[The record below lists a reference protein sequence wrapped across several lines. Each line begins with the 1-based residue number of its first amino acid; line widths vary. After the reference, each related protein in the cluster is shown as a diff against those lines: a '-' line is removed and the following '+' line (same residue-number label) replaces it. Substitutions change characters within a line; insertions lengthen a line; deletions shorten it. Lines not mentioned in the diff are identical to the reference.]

1 MTPRPVS
8 VLLACVAAAA
18 AVAWATPAAGA
29 GRKSRPPATLGDL
42 AQRSAPVHAGV
53 TVAADAAQAARSYEE
68 FLGIDGA
75 DAGLRAQ
82 ALRRLGDLR
91 LREAEML
98 VAQDGAD
105 VGAASTT
112 AEQAVA
118 AYRQLLVEQP
128 DYAAADAVLYQLA
141 RALEHTGD
149 AAGALQVLDRL
160 VALHPASG
168 YYAEAQFRRGEAF
181 FSAQRYADAERAY
194 AAVLAGQS
202 RSEFR
207 QQAQYKLGWSQF
219 KQGQDEASSAA
230 FLALLDTLLT
240 EEGQPRPDAALSR
253 AEQELADDA
262 LRALAITFAASDG
275 PGTLQ
280 DALGRHGPATYEW
293 RLYAALGDLYVEKE
307 RYQDGAGAYRA
318 FASHRPMDPQAP
330 LLLVRA
336 TEAYAK
342 GGFASL
348 VLDGKRQLV
357 AEYGPG
363 SAYWAAQG
371 AAIDPAVA
379 AAVQAGLLDLARHHH
394 ALAQKGGADAERD
407 AAVRW
412 YRAYLAGFDHTPQAP
427 GTRLLLADLLFEGRR
442 FEEAAAEY
450 ERAAYDYAT
459 NPDAGRAGY
468 AALVAYAEAESRAP
482 QSQRAALAGRAV
494 ESSLR
499 FADAFPGH
507 AETPGVLTRTCKALF
522 DANDRERATAVA
534 QRVLSLQPPA
544 GAGQQLVAWTVLAH
558 TSFDAGH
565 YAEAERAYA
574 ELVRRLPAT
583 DPLRTEATERLAA
596 SVYRQA
602 EARQAAGDVQG
613 AVDDFLR
620 VATVAPASPTRAA
633 AEFDAA
639 TLLIAS
645 GAQSDAVVVL
655 ERFRRDHPGHAL
667 QSEATRKLAVAYLDG
682 GRLRDAAVEFER
694 IATTAGE
701 PEDVRRASRW
711 QAAELYAASGDVAAA
726 RRAYADY
733 VGDFPAPLAPAIEAR
748 QELADLAA
756 AAGDARDR
764 ERWLGEL
771 IKADAGA
778 GAQRTDRSRLLA
790 AQAALELARP
800 LDATARAARLVVPL
814 DRSLL
819 VRKQA
824 LEAALAAYT
833 RAADYLVS
841 PVTTAADFAM
851 ADLYR
856 DFGRALLESERP
868 HNLSSEELEQ
878 YDLLLEEQAFPFEEK
893 AIAIHERNTR
903 RAAEGLYDEWV
914 RRSYVALAALKPGR
928 YARVERDAGVES
940 AALDLGALESGPVAA
955 PPGAGHFNR
964 LGIAYR
970 QAGRFADARA
980 AYEQAIA
987 ADPALAD
994 AECNLAI
1001 LFDLYL
1007 DDPEA
1012 ALPHFERYQALTG
1025 ETDQRVAAWLAE
1037 LRTRLG
1043 LVRRTAEVQP

>member
-1 MTPRPVS
+1 MRRRSRS
-8 VLLACVAAAA
+8 VVVAGMAA
-18 AVAWATPAAGA
+18 AVALSAPVADAA
-29 GRKSRPPATLGDL
+29 RKSRPPATLADL
-42 AQRSAPVHAGV
+42 ARRSAPVQAGEAV
-53 TVAADAAQAARSYEE
+53 TADAAQAARGYED

-91 LREAEML
+91 LREAEAL
-98 VAQDGAD
+98 VARDGAD
-105 VGAASTT
+105 SAAAQAT

-118 AYRQLLVEQP
+118 AYRQLLREQP
-128 DYAAADAVLYQLA
+128 DHAAADAVLYQLA

-149 AAGALQVLDRL
+149 AAGALKALDRL
-160 VALHPASG
+160 VAQYPHSG
-168 YYAEAQFRRGEAF
+168 YYAEAEFRRGEAF
-181 FSAQRYADAERAY
+181 FSAQHYADAERAY
-194 AAVLAGQS
+194 AAVLAGESSSQ
-202 RSEFR
+202 FR
-207 QQAQYKLGWSQF
+207 QQAQYKLAWSRF
-219 KQGQDEASSAA
+219 KQGQDEGSSAA
-230 FLALLDTLLT
+230 FLLLLDTLLVDQ
-240 EEGQPRPDAALSR
+240 GQLRPAAELSR

-262 LRALAITFAASDG
+262 LRALAITFAAAEG

-280 DALGRHGPATYEW
+280 QALGRHGPAAYES

-307 RYQDGAGAYRA
+307 RFQDAAEAYRG
-318 FASHRPMDPQAP
+318 FAKRRPMDPQAP

-336 TEAYAK
+336 TAAYAK

-348 VLDGKRQLV
+348 VLDGKQQLV
-357 AEYGPG
+357 TEYGPG

-371 AAIDPAVA
+371 TAIDPAVG
-379 AAVQAGLLDLARHHH
+379 AAVQAGLLDLAQHHH
-394 ALAQKGGADAERD
+394 ALAQKGGTDADRD

-412 YRAYLAGFDHTPQAP
+412 YRAYLAGFDQTPQAP
-427 GTRLLLADLLFEGRR
+427 GTRLLLADLLFERGL

-450 ERAAYDYAT
+450 EHAAYGYAA
-459 NPDAGRAGY
+459 NPEAGRAGY
-468 AALVAYAEAESRAP
+468 AALVAYAEAESRVP
-482 QSQRAALAGRAV
+482 PSERAELAGRAI

-507 AETPGVLTRTCKALF
+507 AETPAVLTRTCKALF
-522 DANDRERATAVA
+522 DANDRDRATAVA

-558 TSFDAGH
+558 TYFDAGR
-565 YAEAERAYA
+565 YADAEQAYA
-574 ELVRRLPAT
+574 ELARRLPVA
-583 DPLRTEATERLAA
+583 DPLRAEATERLAA

-602 EARQAAGDVQG
+602 EARQAAGDLQG
-613 AVDDFLR
+613 AVGEYLR

-645 GAQSDAVVVL
+645 SAWADAAAVL

-667 QSEATRKLAVAYLDG
+667 QPEATRKLGVAYLEG
-682 GRLRDAAVEFER
+682 GRPLEAAAEFER
-694 IATTAGE
+694 IAANAGE
-701 PEDVRRASRW
+701 SEDVRRAARW
-711 QAAELYAASGDVAAA
+711 QAAELYATSGDIAAA

-733 VGDFPAPLAPAIEAR
+733 VGEFPAPLAPAIEAR
-748 QELADLAA
+748 QELANLAA
-756 AAGDARDR
+756 AAGDAGDR

-778 GAQRTDRSRLLA
+778 GALRTDRSRLLA

-833 RAADYLVS
+833 RAADYLVA
-841 PVTTAADFAM
+841 PVATAADFAM

-856 DFGRALLESERP
+856 DFGRALLDSERP
-868 HNLSSEELEQ
+868 HNLSTEELEQ

-903 RAAEGLYDEWV
+903 RAAEGSYDEWV
-914 RRSYVALAALKPGR
+914 RKSYAALAVLKPGR

-940 AALDLGALESGPVAA
+940 AALDLGALESGPVAD

-1025 ETDQRVAAWLAE
+1025 ESDQRVAAWLAE

>member
-1 MTPRPVS
+1 L
-8 VLLACVAAAA
+8 VLLACAATVA
-18 AVAWATPAAGA
+18 AVAWVTPAAGA
-29 GRKSRPPATLGDL
+29 GRKSRPPMTLGDL
-42 AQRSAPVHAGV
+42 AGRNAPVHPGEP
-53 TVAADAAQAARSYEE
+53 VAADAAQAARSYEE

-91 LREAEML
+91 LDEAETL
-98 VAQDGAD
+98 VARAGED
-105 VGAASTT
+105 AAAATRT
-112 AEQAVA
+112 AQQAAA
-118 AYRQLLVEQP
+118 AYRQLLEEQP

-160 VALHPASG
+160 VAQHPASG
-168 YYAEAQFRRGEAF
+168 YYAEAQFRHGEAS
-181 FSAQRYADAERAY
+181 FSAQRYAEAERAY

-202 RSEFR
+202 HSEFR

-230 FLALLDTLLT
+230 FLALLDTLLAG
-240 EEGQPRPDAALSR
+240 EGQPRPTAALNR

-262 LRALAITFAASDG
+262 LRALAITFAAADG

-280 DALGRHGPATYEW
+280 AALGRHGPATYEW

-307 RYQDGAGAYRA
+307 RYQDGAEAYRA
-318 FASHRPMDPQAP
+318 FASHQPMDPQAP

-371 AAIDPAVA
+371 TAIDPAVA

-412 YRAYLAGFDHTPQAP
+412 YRAYLAGFDQTPQAS

-442 FEEAAAEY
+442 FEEAAVEY
-450 ERAAYDYAT
+450 EHAAYDYAT

-468 AALVAYAEAESRAP
+468 AALVAYAEAESQAP
-482 QSQRAALAGRAV
+482 PQQRAALAGRAI

-544 GAGQQLVAWTVLAH
+544 DSGQQLVAWTVLAH
-558 TSFDAGH
+558 TSFDAGN
-565 YAEAERAYA
+565 YAAAEQAYA
-574 ELVRRLPAT
+574 ELVRRLPSA
-583 DPLRTEATERLAA
+583 DPLRAEATERLAA

-602 EARQAAGDVQG
+602 EARQVAGDVRG
-613 AVDDFLR
+613 AVAEFLR
-620 VATVAPASPTRAA
+620 VAAVAPASPTRAA

-645 GAQSDAVVVL
+645 GAQSDAAVVL
-655 ERFRRDHPGHAL
+655 ERFRREHPGHAL
-667 QSEATRKLAVAYLDG
+667 QPEATRKLAVAYLDG
-682 GRLRDAAVEFER
+682 GRLHDAAVEFER
-694 IATTAGE
+694 IATTAAE
-701 PEDVRRASRW
+701 PDDVRRAARW

-726 RRAYADY
+726 RRAYAGY
-733 VGDFPAPLAPAIEAR
+733 VEDFPVPLGPAIEAR
-748 QELADLAA
+748 QQLADLAA

-771 IKADAGA
+771 IQADGAAGA
-778 GAQRTDRSRLLA
+778 LRTDRSRLLA

-800 LDATARAARLVVPL
+800 LDATARAVLLVVPL

-819 VRKQA
+819 ARKQA
-824 LEAALAAYT
+824 LEAALAAYA
-833 RAADYLVS
+833 RAADYLVAS
-841 PVTTAADFAM
+841 VTTAAGYAM
-851 ADLYR
+851 ADLYQ

-868 HNLSSEELEQ
+868 RDLSAEELEQ

-893 AIAIHERNTR
+893 AIAIHERNAR

-914 RRSYVALAALKPGR
+914 RKSYAALAVLKPGR

-940 AALDLGALESGPVAA
+940 AALDLGALVSGPVTD

-964 LGIAYR
+964 LGIVFR
-970 QAGRFADARA
+970 QAGRFSDARA
-980 AYEQAIA
+980 AYEQALV
-987 ADPALAD
+987 ADPGLAD

-1001 LFDLYL
+1001 LLDLYL
-1007 DDPEA
+1007 DDPAA
-1012 ALPHFERYQALTG
+1012 ALPHFERHQALTG
-1025 ETDQRVAAWLAE
+1025 ETDQKVAAWLAE
-1037 LRTRLG
+1037 LRKRLE
-1043 LVRRTAEVQP
+1043 LVQRTAEAQP